1 MKRPIF
7 YTKLYNDPAGYG
19 SMKNTL
25 ADAKE
30 IDPSIKLDDV
40 KDFLNKYVEQK
51 KQAHGTNS
59 FVANGAKYEYQIDL
73 ILKHIYRTSNTRL
86 GCYVSTYFLNTVQ

>member
-1 MKRPIF
+1 M
-7 YTKLYNDPAGYG
+7 YYDPAGYG

-30 IDPSIKLDDV
+30 IDPSIKLDAV
-40 KDFLNKYVEQK
+40 KYFLNKYVEQK

-59 FVANGAKYEYQIDL
+59 VVANGAKYEYQIDL
-73 ILKHIYRTSNTRL
+73 
-86 GCYVSTYFLNTVQ
+86 FL